1 MRTIAKKYS
10 VMRAMFYAR
19 SCLIKSTSERK
30 WPQPHLSPLEK
41 RMNACPT
48 GEHSAPRCLLRT
60 SWTHRTSIFPRS
72 SGEQRTIRLSDNRLA
87 KGTFVIWFAIISKT
101 IEILW
106 TSLLNVE
113 TYRFAVPWIS
123 PTLQMSSPLVSKI
136 RESSEQSCYRDV
148 KFDQKYHP
156 GRWN

>member
-1 MRTIAKKYS
+1 MAKKYR
-10 VMRAMFYAR
+10 VVRVMFYAR
-19 SCLIKSTSERK
+19 LCLIKSTSERK

-60 SWTHRTSIFPRS
+60 SWTHRTSIFSRS
-72 SGEQRTIRLSDNRLA
+72 SGEQRPIRLSDNRLA
-87 KGTFVIWFAIISKT
+87 KGTFVIWFTIILKT

-113 TYRFAVPWIS
+113 TYRFVVPWIS
-123 PTLQMSSPLVSKI
+123 STLQMSSPLVSKI
-136 RESSEQSCYRDV
+136 RESSEESCYRDA

-156 GRWN
+156 VR